1 MSTLYFL
8 SEAAA
13 TYFESVIIL
22 LTLFRILD
30 SGFSKTVRSITIAV
44 GGLLFSAATMG
55 VEMIS
60 PIYGDLPDL
69 IIIVLYISFSMI
81 VFKSRNIMKLL
92 VPVALMIMILIINI
106 SVIAIM
112 SRIWDISI
120 ENFTSVQNGFRILSL
135 FVTKILFMVSAGILS
150 RKLST
155 NEPELSA
162 DEWIWLTA
170 ISVFSSVML
179 FIVAQMLF
187 FGLDKE
193 KSILM
198 LSAAM
203 AFINIGIY
211 VFADRL
217 TRKNRELYE
226 LKMMNVRADEQL
238 KTLHSIEDIY
248 SQMRIL
254 RHDMKNQWIV
264 VNDALKSGDTERA
277 RQTAAKV
284 LGSIDSYSDMVRLNA
299 PAISAVLNYK
309 LSAAKAKNI
318 RIVTSIHDCFGGIE
332 ENDIVM
338 LLANL
343 VDNAIEASKKVSEP
357 QIELITEIKR
367 GYLNIVVSNRIEG
380 SVLDTNPKLI
390 TSKPDKLSHGLGL
403 RSVRQICEKY
413 GGSAEY
419 YEDGGRFVADILLK
433 IKR

>member
-13 TYFESVIIL
+13 TYFESFIIL
-22 LTLFRILD
+22 LTLFRVLD
-30 SGFSKTVRSITIAV
+30 SDFGRTAKRLTIAV
-44 GGLLFSAATMG
+44 GSLFFSAATTS
-55 VEMIS
+55 VEFIDQ
-60 PIYGDLPDL
+60 IYGDLPDL
-69 IIIVLYISFSMI
+69 IIVGLYISFSMT
-81 VFKSRNIMKLL
+81 VFKSKKIMKLL
-92 VPVALMIMILIINI
+92 VPIALMIMILIINI
-106 SVIAIM
+106 SVIAVGSKIL
-112 SRIWDISI
+112 DIPS
-120 ENFTSVQNGFRILSL
+120 EGFLSGQNGVRILTL
-135 FVTKILFMVSAGILS
+135 FLTKILFMVSAGILS

-248 SQMRIL
+248 EQMRIL

-309 LSAAKAKNI
+309 LSAAKAQNI
-318 RIVTSIHDCFGGIE
+318 RIVTSIHDSFEGFE
-332 ENDIVM
+332 ENDIIM
-338 LLANL
+338 LLGNL
-343 VDNAIEASKKVSEP
+343 IDNAIEASQTVSDP
-357 QIELITEIKR
+357 KIELTTEIKR

-380 SVLDTNPKLI
+380 SVLGSNPKLV

-403 RSVRQICEKY
+403 RSVGQICEKY

-433 IKR
+433 MKR